1 MKKLVL
7 CVLLLTFFSFLGCKE
22 KAEPALS
29 ITISS
34 VGETMSYDKTSF
46 TAKPNQQIELTFVN
60 NASLDVMKHNI
71 VFLSD
76 ETKANEVGQQA
87 LSAPNYIPDHP
98 AIFAY
103 SDLVGPKQKTSL
115 SFKAP
120 SKPGKYL
127 YFCTFPGHY
136 IMMKGYLVVKG

>member
-1 MKKLVL
+1 MKKLVFFA
-7 CVLLLTFFSFLGCKE
+7 LLLTFFSLLGCKE
-22 KAEPALS
+22 KTQPVLS

-34 VGETMSYDKTSF
+34 VAESMSYDKTSF
-46 TAKPNQQIELTFVN
+46 TAKPNQSIDLTFIN
-60 NASLDVMKHNI
+60 GASLDVMKHNI

-76 ETKANEVGQQA
+76 ESQANEVGQQA